1 MLFEGEGMLKALLRR
16 LASEERAQAST
27 EYVLVV
33 SVMIVVLIG
42 ASGMVLSGLS
52 NYYLRI
58 ISVVCLPIP

>member
-1 MLFEGEGMLKALLRR
+1 MLFEGEGMLKALLRC